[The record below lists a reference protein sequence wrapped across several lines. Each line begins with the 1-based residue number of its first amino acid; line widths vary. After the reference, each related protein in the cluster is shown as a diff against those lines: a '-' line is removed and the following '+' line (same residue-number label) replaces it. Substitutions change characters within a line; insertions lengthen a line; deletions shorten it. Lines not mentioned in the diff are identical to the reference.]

1 MTAYQ
6 LITLATQIIIV
17 IIAVL
22 TTLDWL
28 EHREHTRL
36 DVMAMFGG
44 LALLVFTQW
53 ATSLWGPNPWTG
65 LAGGILLLAHPY
77 LLLRLIPHFRPLPRW
92 VMWLAIGGLAVSAVL
107 FIAITPMLPLL
118 TLAIVLYFVFV
129 EGYAAFAFLRGAQ
142 ATSGILRAR
151 LRLASL
157 GSLLI
162 AGMILLVGIGIL
174 VPVLAAI
181 LGSVGL
187 LMSISAVVSYYFAFA
202 TPHWLRRLWQT
213 SELQSFLYEVA
224 GRWTDAERQETLVR
238 LCRAAMRS
246 MGGTGA
252 LVGLWDAESQQ
263 FRVGASFGPAKFE
276 GTFTLDGRAI
286 AKAWGTCSAALARK
300 TSEFGLRD
308 GEFARTLEA
317 TAMLVAPIATRER
330 SWGLLLAF
338 ARQVPLF
345 ISDDLA
351 TLALLGEQSA
361 VALGYADLIAEQSA
375 LIGKLQNTT
384 AKLEETNRD
393 LKSEIEERQGVE
405 ATLRRNTQR
414 LEAMNEI
421 DRAILAARSPQE
433 IARVALARVRQL
445 IACQRAAIVLFDW
458 DKNVLEYL
466 AVDELTPLG
475 PPAGTRVPIEN
486 YATAWQLRESSRPWS
501 VKDLAND
508 PEPTPIMKD
517 LFEHGMR
524 SMIDTPLYL
533 EGKLIGM
540 MNFFSTAVDGFTT
553 EHLDIAQEV
562 ANQLAVTLQQAR
574 LREQLAGYAVEL
586 EQRVKDRTEQLEASN
601 RELEAFS
608 YSVSHDLRAPLH
620 SMMGFADLL
629 NKEYAMHLDPAG
641 LNYLQLVRDNAAQM
655 SNLINE
661 LLAFAR
667 SSQAPLQKQPVD
679 PAEMVREVIE
689 TLRTER
695 QAPQVDVTIGDLP
708 ICEADPGLLRQ
719 VWMNLLGNALK
730 FTRER
735 AVAKIEIGFR
745 SENGRCVYYIKDNG
759 AGFDMRN
766 ADKLFGV
773 FQRLHHADDYEGTG
787 VGLAIVQ
794 RIIHRHGGRIWAEAD
809 IDRGATFYFTLE

>member
-6 LITLATQIIIV
+6 LITLATQIIIF
-17 IIAVL
+17 IIAIL

-36 DVMAMFGG
+36 DVMVMFGG

-92 VMWLAIGGLAVSAVL
+92 VMWVAIGGLAVSAVL

-238 LCRAAMRS
+238 LCRAAMRP

-361 VALGYADLIAEQSA
+361 VALGYADLIASA
-375 LIGKLQNTT
+375 ANLVTG
-384 AKLEETNRD
+384 
-393 LKSEIEERQGVE
+393 E
-405 ATLRRNTQR
+405 A
-414 LEAMNEI
+414 NEGH
-421 DRAILAARSPQE
+421 P
-433 IARVALARVRQL
+433 VALLRGLQFPPVEGH
-445 IACQRAAIVLFDW
+445 AADL
-458 DKNVLEYL
+458 N
-466 AVDELTPLG
+466 
-475 PPAGTRVPIEN
+475 RPIE
-486 YATAWQLRESSRPWS
+486 Q
-501 VKDLAND
+501 DLY
-508 PEPTPIMKD
+508 
-517 LFEHGMR
+517 R
-524 SMIDTPLYL
+524 
-533 EGKLIGM
+533 
-540 MNFFSTAVDGFTT
+540 
-553 EHLDIAQEV
+553 
-562 ANQLAVTLQQAR
+562 
-574 LREQLAGYAVEL
+574 
-586 EQRVKDRTEQLEASN
+586 
-601 RELEAFS
+601 
-608 YSVSHDLRAPLH
+608 
-620 SMMGFADLL
+620 
-629 NKEYAMHLDPAG
+629 
-641 LNYLQLVRDNAAQM
+641 
-655 SNLINE
+655 
-661 LLAFAR
+661 
-667 SSQAPLQKQPVD
+667 
-679 PAEMVREVIE
+679 
-689 TLRTER
+689 
-695 QAPQVDVTIGDLP
+695 
-708 ICEADPGLLRQ
+708 
-719 VWMNLLGNALK
+719 
-730 FTRER
+730 
-735 AVAKIEIGFR
+735 
-745 SENGRCVYYIKDNG
+745 
-759 AGFDMRN
+759 
-766 ADKLFGV
+766 
-773 FQRLHHADDYEGTG
+773 
-787 VGLAIVQ
+787 
-794 RIIHRHGGRIWAEAD
+794 
-809 IDRGATFYFTLE
+809 